1 MIRVLLVDDQPLV
14 RTGVRALLERDE
26 EIEVVAESENGREAL
41 VDIDRHRP
49 DVVLLDLQ
57 MPAMDGLAVLRELE
71 RRGGRPAPGVD
82 RSTGAHVDTSTV
94 RGVRVVVLTTFGE
107 DDNVFTA
114 LRLGASGFLL
124 KDAGP
129 RQLRDAVR
137 TVAAGDALLSPGVT
151 RRVIERLADTAVAP
165 GSASRL
171 DVLTDRE
178 RDVLALVGRGM
189 SNQEIGAELHLSPA
203 TARTHVGRVL
213 AKLGVRDRVGL
224 VVVAYETG
232 LVRPGR

>member
-14 RTGVRALLERDE
+14 RAGVRALLERDE
-26 EIEVVAESENGREAL
+26 GIEVVAESQNGREAL

-71 RRGGRPAPGVD
+71 RRGGPVSG
-82 RSTGAHVDTSTV
+82 RSANAHVDTSTDH
-94 RGVRVVVLTTFGE
+94 GVRVVVLTTFGE

-171 DVLTDRE
+171 EVLTGRE

-189 SNQEIGAELHLSPA
+189 SNQEIGAALHLSPA
-203 TARTHVGRVL
+203 TARTHVGRLL